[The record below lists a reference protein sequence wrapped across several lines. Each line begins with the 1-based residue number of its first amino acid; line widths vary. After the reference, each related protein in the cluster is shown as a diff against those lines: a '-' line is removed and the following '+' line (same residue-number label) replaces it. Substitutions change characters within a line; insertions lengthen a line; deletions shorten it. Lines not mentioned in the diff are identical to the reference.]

1 MSSAKYNE
9 DDELDTCVDKAREL
23 LHNSALPR
31 YHRIRTLALQGSV
44 VGHDCPSS
52 SLNKCS
58 PSHSNWCEDR
68 RCCVEVDFLWRFIRR
83 LHPAGENEK
92 NNQSMDELRDY
103 ILELRAVLDEE
114 QAKAADG
121 GDVDDDEAPIQSR
134 LVDYELQLAEEKALA
149 EDENN
154 DPEALLA
161 EIPKP

>member
-1 MSSAKYNE
+1 M
-9 DDELDTCVDKAREL
+9 
-23 LHNSALPR
+23 
-31 YHRIRTLALQGSV
+31 
-44 VGHDCPSS
+44 
-52 SLNKCS
+52 
-58 PSHSNWCEDR
+58 
-68 RCCVEVDFLWRFIRR
+68 
-83 LHPAGENEK
+83 HPAGENEK